1 MKRKFAAV
9 MLSAL
14 AALLLGLS
22 VFFVAC
28 EGGTESGGQDTEQG
42 GETGGE
48 TGDEEQ
54 GDGEET
60 QEPAYTLTYELTG
73 DYYTV
78 TGIESAAEAAEVVIP
93 SSYQGV
99 PVRAVAPHAFW
110 GETFITEIEIPG
122 SIAEIGNY
130 AFQNCTAL
138 SSVTIG
144 DGASGFGTGIFL
156 NCTGIRE
163 ATVPASAVSLLPKEN
178 LQTLTVT
185 SGTIG
190 SGALAGCAQLTS
202 LTAPAVGVLGGLF
215 GDTKGVLQ
223 SLTLTDCTVIAASA
237 FAGFTAL
244 SEIDLPDTITSIG
257 AGALEGT
264 AYFADEANRRFG
276 ICYVG
281 QYLFAVSS
289 EAEGYCP
296 VGEGTKVIA
305 DEAFKNCTAITE
317 ISLPESLI
325 TIGAS
330 AFSGCGGLTE
340 IAIPASVEH
349 IGRSVFSGCSAL
361 TKVNYNAVSA
371 ADLGPGSDVFYG
383 TGSAS
388 DGFAVVFGESVKS
401 IPAYLFGD
409 CVDLTGVTIGG
420 NVTSIGSSA
429 FRNCRGLKGIA
440 IPASVTSIGEYAF
453 SGCSN
458 LAEVTIEAGATSIGS
473 HAFYNCSSL
482 TEVTMGAGVTSIGAY
497 AFYSCSSLAEITIPE
512 GVTSIG
518 DRAFCNCSG
527 LTEIKL
533 PSSVTS
539 IDSYAFSGCSSL
551 TGITIPEGVT
561 SIDPYAFSNCSKL
574 TSVTFKN
581 TEGWRHASTS
591 TASGTEFASS
601 DLADPSTAADY
612 LTTTYVYDY
621 WHRSAQAAGE

>member
-110 GETFITEIEIPG
+110 GKTFITEIEIPG
-122 SIAEIGNY
+122 GIAEIGNY

-163 ATVPASAVSLLPKEN
+163 ATVPASAVSLLPKN

-190 SGALAGCAQLTS
+190 AGALAGCAQLTS

-223 SLTLTDCTVIAASA
+223 SLTLTDCTEIAASA

-244 SEIDLPDTITSIG
+244 REIDLPDTITSIG

-264 AYFADEANRRFG
+264 AYFADEANWRFG
-276 ICYVG
+276 VCYIG
-281 QYLFAVSS
+281 QYLFAASS
-289 EAEGYCP
+289 GTEGYCP

-305 DEAFKNCTAITE
+305 DEVFKNCTAITE

-340 IAIPASVEH
+340 IAIPASVEQ
-349 IGRSVFSGCSAL
+349 IGRSAFSGCSAL

-388 DGFAVVFGESVKS
+388 GDFAVVFGESVKS

-429 FRNCRGLKGIA
+429 FRNCRGLKEIA

-453 SGCSN
+453 SGCRN
-458 LAEVTIEAGATSIGS
+458 LTEVTIEAGATSIGS
-473 HAFYNCSSL
+473 HAFYGCSSL
-482 TEVTMGAGVTSIGAY
+482 TGITIPEGVTSIGAS
-497 AFYSCSSLAEITIPE
+497 AFENCSDLMEITIPE

-518 DRAFCNCSG
+518 RYAFC
-527 LTEIKL
+527 
-533 PSSVTS
+533 
-539 IDSYAFSGCSSL
+539 GCSSL

-561 SIDPYAFSNCSKL
+561 SIDPYAFSNCSNL

-591 TASGTEFASS
+591 TASGTEFASG

-612 LTTTYVYDY
+612 LKSTYFYYY
-621 WHRSAQAAGE
+621 WRRF

>member
-1 MKRKFAAV
+1 M
-9 MLSAL
+9 
-14 AALLLGLS
+14 
-22 VFFVAC
+22 
-28 EGGTESGGQDTEQG
+28 
-42 GETGGE
+42 
-48 TGDEEQ
+48 
-54 GDGEET
+54 
-60 QEPAYTLTYELTG
+60 
-73 DYYTV
+73 
-78 TGIESAAEAAEVVIP
+78 
-93 SSYQGV
+93 
-99 PVRAVAPHAFW
+99 
-110 GETFITEIEIPG
+110 
-122 SIAEIGNY
+122 
-130 AFQNCTAL
+130 
-138 SSVTIG
+138 
-144 DGASGFGTGIFL
+144 

-190 SGALAGCAQLTS
+190 AGALAGCAQLTS

-223 SLTLTDCTVIAASA
+223 SLTLTDCTEIAASA

-244 SEIDLPDTITSIG
+244 REIDLPDTITPIG

-264 AYFADEANRRFG
+264 AYFADEANWRFG
-276 ICYVG
+276 VCYIG
-281 QYLFAVSS
+281 QYLFAASS
-289 EAEGYCP
+289 GTEGYCP

-305 DEAFKNCTAITE
+305 DEVFKNCTAITE

-388 DGFAVVFGESVKS
+388 GDFAVVFGESVKS

-453 SGCSN
+453 SGCRN
-458 LAEVTIEAGATSIGS
+458 LTEVTIEAGATSIGS
-473 HAFYNCSSL
+473 HAFYGCSSL
-482 TEVTMGAGVTSIGAY
+482 TGITIPEGVTSIGAS
-497 AFYSCSSLAEITIPE
+497 AFENCSDLMEITIPE

-518 DRAFCNCSG
+518 RYAFC
-527 LTEIKL
+527 
-533 PSSVTS
+533 
-539 IDSYAFSGCSSL
+539 GCSSL

-561 SIDPYAFSNCSKL
+561 SIDPYAFSNCSNL

-621 WHRSAQAAGE
+621 WHRSAQTEGE

>member
-110 GETFITEIEIPG
+110 GKTFITEIEIPG
-122 SIAEIGNY
+122 GIAEIGNY

-163 ATVPASAVSLLPKEN
+163 ATVPASAVSLLPKN

-190 SGALAGCAQLTS
+190 AGALAGCAQLTS

-223 SLTLTDCTVIAASA
+223 SLTLTDCTEIAASA

-244 SEIDLPDTITSIG
+244 REIDLPDTITSIG

-264 AYFADEANRRFG
+264 AYFADEANWRFG
-276 ICYVG
+276 VCYIG
-281 QYLFAVSS
+281 QYLFAASS
-289 EAEGYCP
+289 GTEGYCP

-305 DEAFKNCTAITE
+305 DEVFKNCTAITE

-340 IAIPASVEH
+340 IAIPASVEQ
-349 IGRSVFSGCSAL
+349 IGRSAFSGCSAL

-388 DGFAVVFGESVKS
+388 SGFAVVFGESVKS

-429 FRNCRGLKGIA
+429 FRNCRGLKEIA

-453 SGCSN
+453 SGCRN
-458 LAEVTIEAGATSIGS
+458 LTEVTIEAGATSIGS
-473 HAFYNCSSL
+473 HAFYNCSNL
-482 TEVTMGAGVTSIGAY
+482 TEVTMGAGVTSIGAS
-497 AFYSCSSLAEITIPE
+497 AFENCSDLMEITIPE

-518 DRAFCNCSG
+518 R
-527 LTEIKL
+527 
-533 PSSVTS
+533 
-539 IDSYAFSGCSSL
+539 YAFSGCSSL
-551 TGITIPEGVT
+551 TGITIPASVT
-561 SIDPYAFSNCSKL
+561 SIDPYAFEKCSNL

-581 TEGWRHASTS
+581 TEGWRHASSS
-591 TASGTEFASS
+591 TASGTEFASG
-601 DLADPSTAADY
+601 DLADPSAAADY

-621 WHRSAQAAGE
+621 WHRSAQTEGE

>member
-42 GETGGE
+42 GTESGGQDTEQGGE

-122 SIAEIGNY
+122 GIAEIGNY

-190 SGALAGCAQLTS
+190 AGALAGCAQLTS

-223 SLTLTDCTVIAASA
+223 SLTLTDCTEIAASA

-244 SEIDLPDTITSIG
+244 REIDLPDTITSIG

-264 AYFADEANRRFG
+264 AYFADEANWRFG
-276 ICYVG
+276 VCYIG
-281 QYLFAVSS
+281 QYLFAASS
-289 EAEGYCP
+289 GTEGYCP

-305 DEAFKNCTAITE
+305 DEVFKNCTAITE

-340 IAIPASVEH
+340 IAIPASVEQ
-349 IGRSVFSGCSAL
+349 IGRSAFSGCSGL

-371 ADLGPGSDVFYG
+371 ADPGPGSDVFYG

-388 DGFAVVFGESVKS
+388 GDFAVVFGESVKS

-429 FRNCRGLKGIA
+429 FRNCRGLKEIA

-453 SGCSN
+453 SGCR
-458 LAEVTIEAGATSIGS
+458 
-473 HAFYNCSSL
+473 HL
-482 TEVTMGAGVTSIGAY
+482 TEVTMGAGVTSIGAS
-497 AFYSCSSLAEITIPE
+497 AFE
-512 GVTSIG
+512 
-518 DRAFCNCSG
+518 NCSD
-527 LTEIKL
+527 LMEIKL

-539 IDSYAFSGCSSL
+539 IDSYAFYGCSSL

-574 TSVTFKN
+574 TSVTFEN
-581 TEGWRHASTS
+581 TEGWRHATTS

-621 WHRSAQAAGE
+621 WHRSAQTAGE

>member
-1 MKRKFAAV
+1 MKRKFAVV

-110 GETFITEIEIPG
+110 GKTFITEIEIPG
-122 SIAEIGNY
+122 GIAEIGNY

-163 ATVPASAVSLLPKEN
+163 ATVPASAVSLLPKN

-190 SGALAGCAQLTS
+190 AGALAGCAQLTS

-223 SLTLTDCTVIAASA
+223 SLTLTDCTEIAASA

-244 SEIDLPDTITSIG
+244 REIDLPDTITSIG

-264 AYFADEANRRFG
+264 AYFADEANWRFG
-276 ICYVG
+276 VCYIG
-281 QYLFAVSS
+281 QYLFAASS
-289 EAEGYCP
+289 GTEGYCP

-305 DEAFKNCTAITE
+305 DEVFKNCTAITE

-340 IAIPASVEH
+340 IAIPASVEQ
-349 IGRSVFSGCSAL
+349 IGRSAFSGCSAL

-388 DGFAVVFGESVKS
+388 GDFAVVFGESVKS

-429 FRNCRGLKGIA
+429 FRNCRGLKEIA

-453 SGCSN
+453 SGCRN
-458 LAEVTIEAGATSIGS
+458 LTEVTIEAGATSIGS
-473 HAFYNCSSL
+473 HAFYGCSSL
-482 TEVTMGAGVTSIGAY
+482 TGITIPEGVTSIGAS
-497 AFYSCSSLAEITIPE
+497 AFENCSDLMEITIPE

-518 DRAFCNCSG
+518 RYAFC
-527 LTEIKL
+527 
-533 PSSVTS
+533 
-539 IDSYAFSGCSSL
+539 GCSSL
-551 TGITIPEGVT
+551 TGVTIPEGVT
-561 SIDPYAFSNCSKL
+561 SIDPYAFSNCSNL

-591 TASGTEFASS
+591 TASGTEFASG

-612 LTTTYVYDY
+612 LKSTYFYYY
-621 WHRSAQAAGE
+621 WRRF

>member
-1 MKRKFAAV
+1 MKRKFAVV

-42 GETGGE
+42 GETG
-48 TGDEEQ
+48 DEEQ

-78 TGIESAAEAAEVVIP
+78 AGIGSAAEAAEVVIP

-110 GETFITEIEIPG
+110 GEAFITEIEIPG

-163 ATVPASAVSLLPKEN
+163 ATVPASAVSLLPKN

-190 SGALAGCAQLTS
+190 AGALAGCAQLTS

-223 SLTLTDCTVIAASA
+223 SLTLTDCTEIAASA

-244 SEIDLPDTITSIG
+244 SEIDLPDTVTSIG

-264 AYFADEANRRFG
+264 AYFADEANWRFG
-276 ICYVG
+276 VCYIG
-281 QYLFAVSS
+281 QYLFAASS
-289 EAEGYCP
+289 GTEGYCP

-305 DEAFKNCTAITE
+305 DEVFKNCTAITE

-340 IAIPASVEH
+340 IAIPASVEQ
-349 IGRSVFSGCSAL
+349 IGRSAFSGCSAL

-371 ADLGPGSDVFYG
+371 ADPGPGSDVFYG

-388 DGFAVVFGESVKS
+388 GDFAVVFGESVKS

-429 FRNCRGLKGIA
+429 FRNCRGLKEIA

-453 SGCSN
+453 SGCRN
-458 LAEVTIEAGATSIGS
+458 LTEVTIEAGATSIGS
-473 HAFYNCSSL
+473 HAFYSCSSLTEVTIEAGATSIGSHAFYGCSNL
-482 TEVTMGAGVTSIGAY
+482 TEVTMGAGVTSIGAS
-497 AFYSCSSLAEITIPE
+497 AFENCSDLMEITIPE

-518 DRAFCNCSG
+518 RYAFC
-527 LTEIKL
+527 
-533 PSSVTS
+533 
-539 IDSYAFSGCSSL
+539 GCSSL

-561 SIDPYAFSNCSKL
+561 SIDPYAFSNCSNL

-591 TASGTEFASS
+591 TASGTEFASG

-621 WHRSAQAAGE
+621 WHRSAQTAGE

>member
-1 MKRKFAAV
+1 MKRKFAVV

-14 AALLLGLS
+14 AACLLGLS

-28 EGGTESGGQDTEQG
+28 EGGTESGGQDTEQ
-42 GETGGE
+42 GGE

-78 TGIESAAEAAEVVIP
+78 TGIGSAAEAAEVVIP

-110 GETFITEIEIPG
+110 GEAFITEIEIPG

-163 ATVPASAVSLLPKEN
+163 ATVPASAVSLLPKN

-190 SGALAGCAQLTS
+190 AGALAGCAQLTS

-223 SLTLTDCTVIAASA
+223 SLTLTDCTEIAASA

-244 SEIDLPDTITSIG
+244 REIDLPDTITSIG

-264 AYFADEANRRFG
+264 AYFADEANWRFG
-276 ICYVG
+276 VCYIG
-281 QYLFAVSS
+281 QYLFAASS
-289 EAEGYCP
+289 GTEGYCP

-305 DEAFKNCTAITE
+305 DEVFKNCTAITE

-330 AFSGCGGLTE
+330 AFSGCGGLT
-340 IAIPASVEH
+340 
-349 IGRSVFSGCSAL
+349 RS
-361 TKVNYNAVSA
+361 
-371 ADLGPGSDVFYG
+371 
-383 TGSAS
+383 
-388 DGFAVVFGESVKS
+388 
-401 IPAYLFGD
+401 
-409 CVDLTGVTIGG
+409 
-420 NVTSIGSSA
+420 
-429 FRNCRGLKGIA
+429 
-440 IPASVTSIGEYAF
+440 
-453 SGCSN
+453 
-458 LAEVTIEAGATSIGS
+458 
-473 HAFYNCSSL
+473 
-482 TEVTMGAGVTSIGAY
+482 
-497 AFYSCSSLAEITIPE
+497 
-512 GVTSIG
+512 
-518 DRAFCNCSG
+518 
-527 LTEIKL
+527 
-533 PSSVTS
+533 
-539 IDSYAFSGCSSL
+539 
-551 TGITIPEGVT
+551 
-561 SIDPYAFSNCSKL
+561 
-574 TSVTFKN
+574 
-581 TEGWRHASTS
+581 
-591 TASGTEFASS
+591 
-601 DLADPSTAADY
+601 
-612 LTTTYVYDY
+612 
-621 WHRSAQAAGE
+621 RSPQA

>member
-42 GETGGE
+42 GTESGGQDTEQGGE
-48 TGDEEQ
+48 TGGEEQ

-110 GETFITEIEIPG
+110 GEAFITEIEIPG
-122 SIAEIGNY
+122 GIAEIGNY
-130 AFQNCTAL
+130 AFQNCKAL

-330 AFSGCGGLTE
+330 AFSGCGELTE

-388 DGFAVVFGESVKS
+388 GGFAVVFGESVKS

-429 FRNCRGLKGIA
+429 FRNCRGLKEIA

-453 SGCSN
+453 SGCRN
-458 LAEVTIEAGATSIGS
+458 LTEVTIEAGATSIGS
-473 HAFYNCSSL
+473 HAFY
-482 TEVTMGAGVTSIGAY
+482 
-497 AFYSCSSLAEITIPE
+497 
-512 GVTSIG
+512 
-518 DRAFCNCSG
+518 
-527 LTEIKL
+527 
-533 PSSVTS
+533 
-539 IDSYAFSGCSSL
+539 GCSSL

-561 SIDPYAFSNCSKL
+561 SIDPYAFSNCSNL

-581 TEGWRHASTS
+581 TEGWRHASSS

-601 DLADPSTAADY
+601 DLADPSAAADY

-621 WHRSAQAAGE
+621 WHRSAQTAGE